1 MMKTKNRSSGL
12 WGAIGV
18 VLSLVALGLLLP
30 RPLLA
35 RYGPEEPPPE
45 PERRFFEET
54 GFWVSGEFLAYFDT
68 HGGLEIFGY
77 PISAPYNDRGILV
90 QYFQKA
96 RLEWHPLNKKPYQ
109 VQLGLL
115 GDELGFQSAPDSSRV
130 LSVGRAYFAETGHSV
145 NPQFLKYFRSHGGI
159 DLFGYPITG
168 MLAEDQKVVQ
178 YFQRLKLIYD
188 PSTGRVTVDN
198 LGDMYVNAH
207 RGRLP
212 PDVLTPPSARF
223 GGAAPQKLRTMVGVG
238 HAVVG
243 MGESQDVAVVIFDDR
258 SGEPLRDAQVKITFR
273 DELGQPLPDLARI
286 APTDSRG
293 RAWFSVPLEG
303 IRSGTWVV
311 LDVEA
316 TYGPTVDTEKQLF
329 LIW

>member
-1 MMKTKNRSSGL
+1 MKSKNRLSGL
-12 WGAIGV
+12 GGILGV
-18 VLSLVALGLLLP
+18 ILSLVVLGLILP

-35 RYGPEEPPPE
+35 RYSLEDTPE

-54 GFWVSGEFLAYFDT
+54 GFWVSGDFLEYFDA

-77 PISAPYNDRGILV
+77 PISAPYNEHGILV

-96 RLEWHPLNKKPYQ
+96 RIEWHPLNEEPYQ

-115 GDELGFQSAPDSSRV
+115 GDELGFQSAPDPSRA
-130 LSVGRAYFAETGHSV
+130 LSVGRAYFEQTGHSV
-145 NPQFLKYFRSHGGI
+145 TPVFLKYFRSHGGV

-168 MLAEDQKVVQ
+168 MQVEDQKVVQ
-178 YFQRLKLIYD
+178 YFQRLKLIWD
-188 PSTGRVTVDN
+188 PGTGRVTVDN

-212 PDVLTPPSARF
+212 PDVLTPPSARY
-223 GGAAPQKLRTMVGVG
+223 GGAAPQKLRTMVGLG

-243 MGESQDVAVVIFDDR
+243 MGESQDVAVVILDDR
-258 SGEPLRDAQVKITFR
+258 NGDPISEAQVKVTFR
-273 DELGQPLPDLARI
+273 SESGQPLPDLARI

-293 RAWFSVPLEG
+293 RVRFSVPLEG
-303 IRSGTWVV
+303 VRSGTWVV
-311 LDVEA
+311 LSVEA
-316 TYGPTVDTEKQLF
+316 TYGPTADTEKQLF